1 MTLLRFWSRLLSCSG
16 AGRNHE
22 PRLSSV
28 SCQDLICTNAFS
40 LTLTLSLFSYQ
51 STYQPN
57 VEQYHKRS
65 HLPTISEL

>member
-1 MTLLRFWSRLLSCSG
+1 MT
-16 AGRNHE
+16 
-22 PRLSSV
+22 SV
-28 SCQDLICTNAFS
+28 SPVPLGKLDVDYKGIEELATRNER
-40 LTLTLSLFSYQ
+40 TLTLSLFSDK